1 MSHIVQIRTQV
12 RDPVAVVAASR
23 RLSLAVPVQ
32 EEVRL
37 FSGKAS
43 GLTVRLPGWKYPV
56 VFDLTAGEARYD
68 NYGGHWGAPKEL
80 DRFLQAYAV
89 EKARIEARKQGHS
102 VSEQALSD
110 GSIRLTIQ
118 VAGGAA

>member
-1 MSHIVQIRTQV
+1 MSHIVQIKTLV
-12 RDPVAVVAASR
+12 RDPAAVTAASR
-23 RLSLAVPVQ
+23 RLSLAAPAQ

-37 FSGKAS
+37 FSGKAT

-68 NYGGHWGAPKEL
+68 NYGGHWGEQREL
-80 DRFLQAYAV
+80 DRFLQAYSV
-89 EKARIEARKQGHS
+89 EKARLEARKQGHT
-102 VSEQALSD
+102 VTEQPLAD
-110 GSIRLTIQ
+110 GSIKLTIQ